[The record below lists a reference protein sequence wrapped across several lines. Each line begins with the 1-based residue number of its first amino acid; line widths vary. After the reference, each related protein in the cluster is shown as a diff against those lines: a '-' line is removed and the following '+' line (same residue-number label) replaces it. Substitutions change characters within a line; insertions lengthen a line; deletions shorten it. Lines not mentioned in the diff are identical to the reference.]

1 MFMEL
6 FHLQTKNTSYAFTV
20 LPTGQ
25 LEHLYYGKKI
35 RLEDPAVLSEKAV
48 FPSGNCVVYD
58 RGIPHI
64 SLENRMLEHSSFG
77 KGDIRQSLLEIIYP
91 DTSYVSDF
99 VFVKAEQRKGK
110 TDLEGLPSSY
120 GGEEEVETIIIT
132 LKEKHHELYLQLNY
146 SAFAQSDVIVRSSRL
161 INNTDMTIEI
171 KSLFSMQLDRDDI
184 DWQIMTFDG
193 HWGRER
199 TKHIRDIGY
208 GRSVVESLAGC
219 SSNRQN
225 PFFILKK
232 KNTDEDLGECLGVNL
247 IYSGNHQSNIEVSA
261 YDRMR
266 VLSGIHPTHFC
277 WPLKTGE
284 HFQSPEAVLSYSHL
298 GLNRLSQ
305 QFHDF
310 INNHIIRGEW
320 KNKERPV
327 VLNNWE
333 ATYFNFTES
342 KILKLAKEAA
352 GVGVECFVLDDG
364 WFRNRKDDFR
374 ALGDWYTD
382 KKKLPHGLKWL
393 SQQIRQMNMTFGLW
407 VEPEM
412 INEDSDLYRDHP
424 EWAVGK
430 AEQKASLSRN
440 QRLIDMSNPE
450 VQDYLIERLT
460 DVFTEA
466 EVSFVKWDYNRIFSD
481 HFGSSLDHQGK
492 FTHAFILGTYRVLHQ
507 LTQRFP
513 HVLFESCASG
523 GNRFDLGMLCYT
535 PQIWTSDNTDALDRT
550 VIQAGTSYGYPL
562 STISAH
568 LSAVPNHQTRRLSP
582 LNSRLAVASFGVFG
596 CEINLNDCDAK
607 QKKEISTHI
616 ALYKA
621 YRKTLQFGTFYR
633 LPCDANQV
641 RWMCVDKE
649 KQAGVG
655 MYFQSRNPVN
665 VKSERFIT
673 RGLDEEGLYAVT
685 SVPFDMSILDFG
697 DLINYV
703 SPIHIKPNSFLHKTV
718 DIFMKVKSENENL
731 SAYGSCLNQAGW
743 ALKQPFTAGLH
754 EEARIMFDQSAR
766 LYLFEKLTLGE

>member
-1 MFMEL
+1 MEL

-35 RLEDPAVLSEKAV
+35 RLDDPTVLSEKAV

-58 RGIPHI
+58 RNIPHI
-64 SLENRMLEHSSFG
+64 SLEHRMLEHSSAG
-77 KGDIRQSLLEIIYP
+77 KGDIRQSLVEISFP

-99 VFVKAEQRKGK
+99 VFQHAERRRGK
-110 TDLEGLPSSY
+110 EVLTDLPSSI
-120 GGEEEVETIIIT
+120 GSDEEIESIIIT
-132 LKEKHHELYLQLNY
+132 LKEKHHDIYLQLNY
-146 SAFAQSDVIVRSSRL
+146 SAFCESDVIVRSSKL
-161 INNTDMTIEI
+161 INHTDMTIMIE
-171 KSLFSMQLDRDDI
+171 SLFSTQLDRDDI

-199 TKHIRDIGY
+199 TPHTRDIGY

-232 KNTDEDLGECLGVNL
+232 AHTDEDVGECLGVNL

-261 YDRMR
+261 YDRLR
-266 VLSGIHPTHFC
+266 ILSGIHPTHFN
-277 WPLKTGE
+277 WPLKPNE
-284 HFQSPEAVLSYSHL
+284 CFQSPEAIFSFSIK
-298 GLNRLSQ
+298 GLNCLSQ
-305 QFHDF
+305 QFHTF
-310 INNHIIRGEW
+310 INQHIIRGEW
-320 KNKERPV
+320 KNKERPI

-333 ATYFNFTES
+333 ATYFNFNES

-352 GVGVECFVLDDG
+352 SIGVECFVLDDG
-364 WFRNRKDDFR
+364 WFKNRKDDYR
-374 ALGDWYTD
+374 ALGDWVTD
-382 KKKLPHGLKWL
+382 TKKLPHGLNWL
-393 SQQIRQMNMTFGLW
+393 SRQIQSMNMSFGLW

-412 INEDSDLYRDHP
+412 INQDSDCYRNHP
-424 EWAVGK
+424 EWAVGRLDR
-430 AEQKASLSRN
+430 EASLSRN
-440 QRLIDMSNPE
+440 QRLIDMSNPD
-450 VQDYLIERLT
+450 VQDYLIERLSQI
-460 DVFTEA
+460 FEEA

-481 HFGSSLDHQGK
+481 HFGSTLDHQGK
-492 FTHAFILGTYRVLHQ
+492 FTHAFIQGTYRVLQQ
-507 LTQRFP
+507 LTTRFP

-550 VIQAGTSYGYPL
+550 VIQTGTSYGYPL
-562 STISAH
+562 SAISAH
-568 LSAVPNHQTRRLSP
+568 VSAVPNHQTRRLSP

-596 CEINLNDCDAK
+596 CEINLNDCNEK
-607 QKKEISTHI
+607 QKKEIAAHI
-616 ALYKA
+616 SLYKA

-633 LPCDANQV
+633 IMCDRNQV
-641 RWMCVDKE
+641 RWMCVDQL
-649 KQAGVG
+649 KQSAVA

-673 RGLDEEGLYAVT
+673 RGLEDEGYYSVK

-703 SPIHIKPNSFLHKTV
+703 SPVHIKPNSILHKTV
-718 DIFMKVKSENENL
+718 DMFMKVKSEHENL
-731 SAYGSCLNQAGW
+731 QAYGDCLNTAGW
-743 ALKQPFTAGLH
+743 ALKQPFVAGLH
-754 EEARIMFDQSAR
+754 EESRIMFDQSAR
-766 LYLFEKLTLGE
+766 LYLFERKEVENS

>member
-1 MFMEL
+1 MEL

-35 RLEDPAVLSEKAV
+35 RLDDPSVLSEKAI

-58 RGIPHI
+58 REVPHI
-64 SLENRMLEHSSFG
+64 SLENRMLEHSSAG
-77 KGDIRQSLLEIIYP
+77 KGDIRQSMIEIIFP

-99 VFVKAEQRKGK
+99 VFHKSEVRKGK
-110 TDLEGLPSSY
+110 DNLRGLPSSIAT
-120 GGEEEVETIIIT
+120 EEDVESVIIT
-132 LKEKHHELYLQLNY
+132 LKEKHHDLYLQLNY
-146 SAFAQSDVIVRSSRL
+146 SAFVQSDVIVRSCKL
-161 INNTDMTIEI
+161 INHTDMTVEI
-171 KSLFSMQLDRDDI
+171 SALFSMQLDRDDI

-232 KNTDEDLGECLGVNL
+232 SNTDEDLGECLGVNL

-261 YDRMR
+261 YDRLR
-266 VLSGIHPTHFC
+266 ILSGIHPTHFN
-277 WPLKTGE
+277 WPLKPTE
-284 HFQSPEAVLSYSHL
+284 EFQSPEAVFSYTHL

-352 GVGVECFVLDDG
+352 SVGVECFVLDDG
-364 WFRNRKDDFR
+364 WFKNRKDDFR

-382 KKKLPHGLKWL
+382 GKKLPHGLQWL
-393 SQQIRQMNMTFGLW
+393 SRQIQQMNMTFGLW

-412 INEDSDLYRDHP
+412 INEDSDLFREHP
-424 EWAVGK
+424 DWAVGK
-430 AEQKASLSRN
+430 ADRKASLSRN
-440 QRLIDMSNPE
+440 QRLIDMSNPQ

-460 DVFTEA
+460 EVFKEA

-481 HFGSSLDHQGK
+481 HYGSTLDHQGK
-492 FTHAFILGTYRVLHQ
+492 FTHAFILGTYRVLDE
-507 LTQRFP
+507 LTKRFP

-550 VIQAGTSYGYPL
+550 VIQAGTSMGYPL
-562 STISAH
+562 SSISAH
-568 LSAVPNHQTRRLSP
+568 LSAVPNHQTRRISP

-607 QKKEISTHI
+607 QKREIASHI
-616 ALYKA
+616 SLYKA
-621 YRKTLQFGTFYR
+621 YRRTLQFGTFYR
-633 LPCDANQV
+633 IPCDSNQV

-649 KQAGVG
+649 KKSAVG

-665 VKSERFIT
+665 VKSDRFIT
-673 RGLDEEGLYAVT
+673 RGLDDESLYAIT

-703 SPIHIKPNSFLHKTV
+703 SPIHIKPNSLLHKTV
-718 DIFMKVKSENENL
+718 DMFMKVKSENENL
-731 SAYGSCLNQAGW
+731 KAYGDCLNQAGW

-754 EEARIMFDQSAR
+754 EDARIMFDQSAR
-766 LYLFEKLTLGE
+766 LYLFEKAETES